1 MSAPREAALIAGCG
15 YVGQALALHLAARG
29 VAVYALRRTPIEI
42 APGIT
47 SIALDLTKP
56 LPDDNLPSD
65 IDFVIYAASADRRD
79 EAAYRRAYVA
89 GPRNLMDGIAR
100 RGHRLRRWVSLSS
113 TGVYGYTDGRWVDE
127 TSPTASSG
135 TGAVLEEGERVVTTS
150 GLPAIVLRL
159 GGIYGPGRRNLI
171 DRVRAG
177 AAPCPSGP
185 PQFTNRM
192 HRDDIVAAID
202 HLLTL
207 DEPESLYLGVD
218 DDPADT
224 ATVVRWL
231 AEAIGAPMPK
241 VGLPSDGRPN
251 KRCSNARLRASGF
264 TFRYPSFREGYRQ
277 VLAELQGS

>member
-1 MSAPREAALIAGCG
+1 MSGPRETALIAGCG
-15 YVGQALALHLAARG
+15 YVGRALALHLAARG
-29 VAVYALRRTPIEI
+29 VAVYALRRTPIEV
-42 APGIT
+42 APGIA

-56 LPDDNLPSD
+56 IPEGGLPSGV
-65 IDFVIYAASADRRD
+65 DFVIYAASADRRD
-79 EAAYRRAYVA
+79 EAAYRRAYVD
-89 GPRNLMDGIAR
+89 GPRNLMDGLAR
-100 RGHRLRRWVSLSS
+100 CGHRVRRWVSLSS

-127 TSPTASSG
+127 TTPTASSG
-135 TGAVLEEGERVVTTS
+135 TGAVLEEGERVVTAS

-171 DRVRAG
+171 DRVLAG
-177 AAPCPSGP
+177 AAPYPSGP

-192 HRDDIVAAID
+192 HCDDIVAAVD

-207 DEPESLYLGVD
+207 DRPEALYLGVD

-231 AEAIGAPMPK
+231 AEATGAPTPIA
-241 VGLPSDGRPN
+241 GPPTGNRPN

-264 TFRYPSFREGYRQ
+264 AFRYPSFREGYRQ
-277 VLAELQGS
+277 VLAELGAT